1 MVYVAF
7 DACYAHPLPEGHR
20 FPMLKY
26 ELLPRQLLHEG
37 TCGEDQFFRP
47 NRIDYTHVLR
57 AHTDDYLDKLLNL
70 SLTAK
75 EVRKLGFPLSEQLVS
90 RELHIAQG
98 TLDGAL
104 YALEHGIALNIAG
117 GTHHAYAEHGEA
129 FCLLNDQAIAAHFL
143 LAKQLA
149 KRILIIDLDV
159 HQGNGT
165 AVIFQDN
172 PRVFT
177 LSMHG
182 KANYPFK
189 KELSDLDVEL
199 DKGTE
204 DSVYLRVL
212 AETLEQV
219 LDSFNP
225 DFIFYLSGVDVLA
238 TDKLGSL
245 ALTLEGCKKR
255 DALVLSAA
263 QNRNIPL
270 QCSMGGGYSKDL
282 RIIVEAHA
290 NTYRVA
296 KQLFD

>member
-1 MVYVAF
+1 M
-7 DACYAHPLPEGHR
+7 PLPEGHA
-20 FPMLKY
+20 FPMRKY
-26 ELLPRQLLHEG
+26 E
-37 TCGEDQFFRP
+37 
-47 NRIDYTHVLR
+47 ILR
-57 AHTDDYLDKLLNL
+57 DT
-70 SLTAK
+70 
-75 EVRKLGFPLSEQLVS
+75 LVS
-90 RELHIAQG
+90 EGLLGAWNEHRPDEVSWE
-98 TLDGAL
+98 TLALAHDARYLAKLRDGAL
-104 YALEHGIALNIAG
+104 SREEQRRIGMEWSDRLVRRARLAVQGTIDAAVAALRSNSHLAANLAG

-129 FCLLNDQAIAAHFL
+129 FCLLNDQAIAAHYL
-143 LAKQLA
+143 LAKRLA
-149 KRILIIDLDV
+149 QHILIIDLDV

-165 AVIFQDN
+165 AVIFQNN
-172 PRVFT
+172 PSVFT

-189 KELSDLDVEL
+189 KELSDLDIEL

-219 LDSFNP
+219 LNSFNP